1 MGLMTAPNL
10 SGSSRRRML
19 LPPEGALFIRRRIEE
34 IVGLALVVISA
45 MLLLAWLSYAPTDP
59 SPLRAAPTA
68 RVGFQGSDQP
78 GSEWIRGV
86 RTWVPA
92 DRFRASLGLAWSH
105 ARARVSEPVL
115 LWRFLLGCDRPRR
128 SPIPPAPV
136 ADPARAGRRSR
147 PRRRGAGGGV
157 GVGIS
162 VGCIIYIFEPPI
174 EAVV

>member
-1 MGLMTAPNL
+1 M
-10 SGSSRRRML
+10 
-19 LPPEGALFIRRRIEE
+19 
-34 IVGLALVVISA
+34 V
-45 MLLLAWLSYAPTDP
+45 
-59 SPLRAAPTA
+59 A
-68 RVGFQGSDQP
+68 R
-78 GSEWIRGV
+78 
-86 RTWVPA
+86 
-92 DRFRASLGLAWSH
+92 

-147 PRRRGAGGGV
+147 ARRRRGGGGGV

-162 VGCIIYIFEPPI
+162 VGCIIYIFETPV